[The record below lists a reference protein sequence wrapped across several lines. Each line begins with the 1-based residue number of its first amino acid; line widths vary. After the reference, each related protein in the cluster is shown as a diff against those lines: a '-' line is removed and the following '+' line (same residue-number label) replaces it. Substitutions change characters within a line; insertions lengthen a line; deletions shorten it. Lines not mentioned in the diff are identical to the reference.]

1 MLCSW
6 LYNVYDFIFQAHIC
20 TVALLVELGAKIN
33 VQQDTGETALMKVGG
48 FLCNYN
54 SLRVFSLDI
63 TFSFLNMEKKVKS
76 EYLYFCI

>member
-1 MLCSW
+1 M
-6 LYNVYDFIFQAHIC
+6 
-20 TVALLVELGAKIN
+20 ALLVELGAKIN